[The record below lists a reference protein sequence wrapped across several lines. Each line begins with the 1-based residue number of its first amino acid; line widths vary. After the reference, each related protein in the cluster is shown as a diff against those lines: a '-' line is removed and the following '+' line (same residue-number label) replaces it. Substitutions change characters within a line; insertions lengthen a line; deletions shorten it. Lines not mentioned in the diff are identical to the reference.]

1 MPPEPRGH
9 TLYEEM
15 AKETQQRLFG
25 GHWTQEKLEK
35 LAKYLH
41 AYTKIFKKNPRAVF
55 FQTTYVDAFAGTGT
69 LPALGLPGQMFPELS
84 EGVED
89 YQKGSVR
96 RALEVEPQFDHYV
109 FIEKDKNRFSEL
121 EAIKRKF
128 RSRDIRLA
136 NEDANEFLREWCR
149 RFDSG
154 KSRAVVFL
162 DPFGANVDWD
172 VIKLIAK
179 TKAIDLWL
187 LFPLFAV
194 NRMLIKDQKPPKG
207 WGHRL
212 TQIFGTADWEN
223 EFYTSN
229 KPQLGLFEAEGFEM
243 IVKVADAQKIS
254 DFFKRR
260 LENEFIAVAKP
271 LILYNSRRS
280 PLYLFCFAAGNEKG
294 APTALKNAQHV
305 LDQ

>member
-1 MPPEPRGH
+1 MPGERRGC
-9 TLYEEM
+9 TLCEEM

-25 GHWTQEKLEK
+25 GPWTQEKLEK

-41 AYTKIFKKNPRAVF
+41 AYTKIFDKNPRAAF
-55 FQTTYVDAFAGTGT
+55 FDTTYVDAFAGTGT
-69 LPALGLPGQMFPELS
+69 LPPELSREMFPELS

-109 FIEKDKNRFSEL
+109 FIEKDRKRFLELQEIKNE
-121 EAIKRKF
+121 F
-128 RSRDIRLA
+128 RSRDIRVA
-136 NEDANEFLREWCR
+136 NEDANEFLRKWCR
-149 RFDSG
+149 NFDSS

-179 TKAIDLWL
+179 TRAIDLWL
-187 LFPLFAV
+187 LFPLFAI
-194 NRMLIKDQKPPKG
+194 NRMLIKDQKPPKA
-207 WGHRL
+207 WADRL

-229 KPQLGLFEAEGFEM
+229 KDQFRLFEGERFEM

-254 DFFKRR
+254 DFFARR
-260 LENEFIAVAKP
+260 LKNEFIAVAKP
-271 LILYNSRRS
+271 LIFYNSRHS
-280 PLYLFCFAAGNEKG
+280 PLYLFCFAAGNERG
-294 APTALKNAQHV
+294 APTALKIAQHI
-305 LDQ
+305 LEQ

>member
-1 MPPEPRGH
+1 
-9 TLYEEM
+9 M

-35 LAKYLH
+35 LEKYLH
-41 AYTKIFKKNPRAVF
+41 AYTKIFEKNPGASYF
-55 FQTTYVDAFAGTGT
+55 DTTYVDAFAGTGT
-69 LPALGLPGQMFPELS
+69 LSTPGLPGEMFPELS

-109 FIEKDKNRFSEL
+109 FIEKDKKRYSEL
-121 EAIKRKF
+121 EELKRQF
-128 RSRDIRLA
+128 RSRDILVA
-136 NEDANEFLREWCR
+136 NEDANEFLRKWCR
-149 RFDSG
+149 KFNSS

-172 VIKLIAK
+172 VIKRIAK
-179 TKAIDLWL
+179 TRAIDLWL
-187 LFPLFAV
+187 LFPLFAI
-194 NRMLIKDQKPPKG
+194 NRMLIRDQKPPRA
-207 WGHRL
+207 WADRL
-212 TQIFGTADWEN
+212 TQIFGTTDWED

-229 KPQLGLFEAEGFEM
+229 KDQFPMFEAERFET

-254 DFFKRR
+254 DFFIRR
-260 LENEFIAVAKP
+260 LKNEFFAVAKP

-280 PLYLFCFAAGNEKG
+280 PLYLFCFAAANEKG
-294 APTALKNAQHV
+294 APTALRIAEDI
-305 LDQ
+305 LER